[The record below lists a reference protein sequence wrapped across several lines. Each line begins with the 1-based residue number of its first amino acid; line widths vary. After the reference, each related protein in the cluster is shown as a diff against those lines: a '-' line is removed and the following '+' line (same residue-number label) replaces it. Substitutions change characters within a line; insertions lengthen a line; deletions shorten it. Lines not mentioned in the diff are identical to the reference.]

1 MSSSHV
7 LNELDRAILEFE
19 SSAPRQV
26 GRKEEAIR
34 ARFDFSPV
42 RYHQRLNQLLEEP
55 AALAEFP
62 LLVGRLRRVREQRE
76 GVRRAARENG
86 NAGG

>member
-19 SSAPRQV
+19 SHAPRQV

-34 ARFDFSPV
+34 AQFDFSPV
-42 RYHQRLNQLLEEP
+42 RYHQRLNQLLDEP
-55 AALAEFP
+55 AALAAFP
-62 LLVGRLRRVREQRE
+62 SLVNRLRRVREQRE
-76 GVRRAARENG
+76 DVRRAAHEKDSTSD
-86 NAGG
+86 